1 MMRIF
6 LSWLKVEKKQLF
18 VLLLLS
24 FCLSFGAVFVQEQSA
39 RRWQEEQPQQIESW
53 YNSTQMEMHKGEV
66 SDWNNYIGSML
77 SDLGMLRV
85 LWKNPEQNQE
95 LIVETQNAFYRK
107 VIQDPGFCQ
116 RALELDSSELEQRI
130 ALAQSYEQRG
140 WKQPFNPFR
149 ARAEYMVYTMDHY
162 FSIILLIV
170 LSGCCLIGVWIWAR
184 MYESG
189 SVRLMLALPYKK
201 GQLFTAFLILN
212 LGIPFLFLAAVC
224 GFLWL
229 AGLSLCGNDP
239 LLIVENGQILPC
251 SQAALQN
258 LSYVVILCLMVLC
271 MSMAVSVFVRLV
283 SDSLIIL
290 TVMMMALYFLL
301 RTVHFFCQLPWLAWT
316 IVFACIV
323 VSTVLSR
330 RKFGFEN

>member
-24 FCLSFGAVFVQEQSA
+24 FWLSFGAVFVQEQSA
-39 RRWQEEQPQQIESW
+39 RRWQEEQPRQIESW
-53 YNSTQMEMHKGEV
+53 YNSTRMEMHKGEV

-95 LIVETQNAFYRK
+95 LIVETQNAFYCK
-107 VIQDPGFCQ
+107 AIQDPGFCQ

-212 LGIPFLFLAAVC
+212 LGISFLFLAAVC

-258 LSYVVILCLMVLC
+258 LSYVVILCLMVSC

-301 RTVHFFCQLPWLAWT
+301 RTVHFFCQLPWLVWT

>member
-1 MMRIF
+1 
-6 LSWLKVEKKQLF
+6 
-18 VLLLLS
+18 
-24 FCLSFGAVFVQEQSA
+24 
-39 RRWQEEQPQQIESW
+39 
-53 YNSTQMEMHKGEV
+53 
-66 SDWNNYIGSML
+66 
-77 SDLGMLRV
+77 
-85 LWKNPEQNQE
+85 
-95 LIVETQNAFYRK
+95 
-107 VIQDPGFCQ
+107 
-116 RALELDSSELEQRI
+116 
-130 ALAQSYEQRG
+130 
-140 WKQPFNPFR
+140 
-149 ARAEYMVYTMDHY
+149 
-162 FSIILLIV
+162 
-170 LSGCCLIGVWIWAR
+170 
-184 MYESG
+184 
-189 SVRLMLALPYKK
+189 MLALPYKK
-201 GQLFTAFLILN
+201 GQLFTAFLTLN
-212 LGIPFLFLAAVC
+212 LGISFLFLAAVC

-258 LSYVVILCLMVLC
+258 LSYVVILCLMVSC

-301 RTVHFFCQLPWLAWT
+301 RTVHFFWQLPWLVWT